1 MKRSFVAGSV
11 LAVALCLAG
20 TAMAATRTWV
30 GGTGTKVWG
39 TASNWQNNAVP
50 QDGDTVLFSDASGTI
65 TFSAAVTLPA
75 NITFNVTSDKTY
87 VKFTGVVSGA
97 GGITRSG
104 GSGEVQFTGKNNTFA
119 GPVTISSK
127 TMRFASLANIGT
139 ACSLGKPMTA
149 AEGKITINNVA
160 RLNGGGTCTTDRP
173 IDLLNSCQFFIDSG
187 TLIVN
192 GPYTGKGYT
201 RGGGQIQINTY
212 LAPDSINNCSRT
224 DVGISYF
231 TCPTNAFTCGVSIAD
246 GTFRGP
252 TLANKNQPCAF
263 GAGTTI
269 TMGQNNWA
277 TTGTLAYNGTTNVTC
292 NRDITIN
299 VFTNSTATAN
309 HWGGR
314 FRNETAGTC
323 MTMNGS
329 LSFSVN
335 TKYPQSTPALFLGG
349 VGDGVFAAPLTGR
362 AALYKEDAGTWT
374 VLGAHTA
381 SGLVDVK
388 GGRLNVDGSIPAT
401 STVDTK
407 VTVRS
412 GATLAGTGTVYGT
425 TAVLAGG
432 RLAAGAAD
440 SCGTLTFGDQSVSLA
455 DGVKVAFKV
464 GADTNDMI
472 VIGDGATFGGALNV
486 ELSVL
491 GVAAIAPG
499 SYTLM
504 TWGGASAPTAI
515 VPSVTVPDGV
525 TFAVMGNTLV
535 MTMADAKSLTWKGGD
550 ATEATWD
557 TTSPNWLAGAS
568 EATFAEQDFVTFD
581 NTGSA
586 SPTVRI
592 DETVH
597 PSAVEVDADEVAY
610 TFTGNGGI
618 TGHSSF
624 TKRGTNTLTVSTANS
639 YTKPTTIEAGRYVLN
654 GTLEGTSITVAHQA
668 SLDQRASGVIA
679 GDDLAIKLGYGDHYL
694 RGTNTFTGTVRF
706 DTRNHG
712 LEFADTANVYL
723 YLSGSNA
730 LGNASSVSMYGYSGE
745 NNHFPNLELVGET
758 FIKGKTLVIGHT
770 PGWRAYIYKANSALN
785 SGWHGDIVGEAG
797 DGTGS
802 SFQIMTWAS
811 LSAGGL
817 EIGTPGGTNEM
828 RGKVSGCSFRGSGYI
843 HCHSRIAF
851 DGGLNPNRNDTGT
864 VVLYAT
870 NSTYTGFY
878 IGQGTVQLGA
888 TNAIPTTAVVNLGK
902 NSDDNSFAKLDLDGF
917 DQTIAGFYETSTN
930 QVSHKCYVTTPNN
943 KPAVLTVNGSTA
955 RAWGSSHSW
964 IQGPITLVKA
974 GSHNFT
980 LNGANTYTGATLM
993 QAGTLTLN
1001 SAKALG
1007 GTTNLVFTGGT
1018 IVANASGA
1026 LNANG
1031 TLTVPDPSQG
1041 TLSLADDTT
1050 QTVEW
1055 LIVNDIPMPSGRYTQ
1070 AGAGTDA
1077 RLAFLARGTGGGTL
1091 LVRKGSGTVI
1101 VLK

>member
-1 MKRSFVAGSV
+1 
-11 LAVALCLAG
+11 
-20 TAMAATRTWV
+20 MAATRTWV

>member
-1 MKRSFVAGSV
+1 MSKRFW
-11 LAVALCLAG
+11 LWAVAAVAASA
-20 TAMAATRTWV
+20 TPAATRTWI
-30 GGTGTKVWG
+30 GGTGTQTWG
-39 TASNWQNNAVP
+39 TASNWQNSAVP
-50 QDGDTVLFSDASGTI
+50 HNGDTAVINKSVNFT
-65 TFSAAVTLPA
+65 AAVTLPS
-75 NITFNVTSDKTY
+75 NIVFNIGSGCT

-97 GGITRSG
+97 GGVTRSG
-104 GSGEVQFTGKNNTFA
+104 GSGDLQFTGKANTYD
-119 GPVTISSK
+119 GPTTVSSA
-127 TMRFASLANIGT
+127 TMRFASIANIGT
-139 ACSLGKPMTA
+139 ACSLGKPTTA
-149 AEGKITINNVA
+149 EKAKLTINSTA

-173 IDLLNSCQFFIDSG
+173 IDLGNGSQFFVDSG

-224 DVGISYF
+224 DVGTSYF
-231 TCPTNAFTCGVSIAD
+231 TCPTNAFTCDISIAD
-246 GTFRGP
+246 GFFRGP
-252 TLANKNQPCAF
+252 SLTDKNLPCAF
-263 GAGTTI
+263 GAGTKI
-269 TMGQNNWA
+269 TMGQQNWA
-277 TTGTLAYNGTTNVTC
+277 TTGTLCYNGPTNVTC

-314 FRNETAGTC
+314 FRNETKGTC
-323 MTMNGS
+323 MTMTGA
-329 LSFSVN
+329 LSYSAN
-335 TKYPQSTPALFLGG
+335 TKYPQSTPVLFLGG

-362 AALYKEDAGTWT
+362 AVLYKEDAGTWT

-425 TAVLAGG
+425 TVVLAGG

-440 SCGTLTFGDQSVSLA
+440 SCGTLTFGDQSVSIA
-455 DGVKVAFKV
+455 DGAKVAFKV

-472 VIGDGATFGGALNV
+472 VVGDGVTFGGALNV
-486 ELSVL
+486 ELSAL
-491 GVAAIAPG
+491 GAAAIAPG
-499 SYTLM
+499 TYTLM
-504 TWGGASAPTAI
+504 TWGGASAPSSI
-515 VPSVTVPDGV
+515 VPSVTVPDGT
-525 TFAVMGNTLV
+525 TFAINGNSLV
-535 MTMADAKSLTWKGGD
+535 MTMADTKSLTWKGGD
-550 ATEATWD
+550 AAEAAWD
-557 TTSPNWLAGAS
+557 TTAPNWLAGAL
-568 EATFAEQDFVTFD
+568 EAVYAEQDFVTFD

-597 PSAVEVDADEVAY
+597 PSAVVVDADAAAY
-610 TFTGNGGI
+610 TFTGAGGI
-618 TGHSSF
+618 AGHAPF
-624 TKRGTNTLTVSTANS
+624 TKRGTNTLTVATANS
-639 YTKPTTIEAGRYVLN
+639 YTKPTTVEAGKYVLD
-654 GTLEGTSITVAHQA
+654 GTLDGTSITVAPRA
-668 SLDQRASGVIA
+668 VFDQTARGVIA
-679 GDDLAIKLGYGDHYL
+679 GDNLTLKFGYGNHHL
-694 RGTNTFTGTVRF
+694 RGTNTFTGKVVF

-712 LEFADTANVYL
+712 LEFANTGNIFL
-723 YLSGSNA
+723 YLEGSNA
-730 LGNASSVSMYGYSGE
+730 LGNASSVSMCGYSGD

-758 FIKGKTLVIGHT
+758 FIKGKTLIIANT
-770 PGWRAYIYKANSALN
+770 PGWRAYVYRGNTALN

-797 DGTGS
+797 DATGS

-817 EIGTPGGTNEM
+817 EIGTPGGTNVM

-851 DGGLNPNRNDTGT
+851 DGGTNPNRNDTGT

-870 NSTYTGFY
+870 NSSYTGFY

-888 TNAIPTTAVVNLGK
+888 TNAIPVGAVVNFGK
-902 NSDDNSFAKLDLDGF
+902 DSEDNSFAKLNLDGF
-917 DQTIAGFYETSTN
+917 DQTLSGFYESYTN
-930 QVSHKCYVTTPNN
+930 RLTHKCYVVTPNN
-943 KPAVLTVNGSTA
+943 TPATLTVNGSTA

-1007 GTTNLVFTGGT
+1007 GTTNVVLTGGT

-1031 TLTVPDPSQG
+1031 ELTVPDPANG
-1041 TLSLADDTT
+1041 TLSLADGTT

-1055 LIVNDIPMPSGRYTQ
+1055 LMINGHPQPSGVYSKAK
-1070 AGAGTDA
+1070 AGSES
-1077 RLAFLARGTGGGTL
+1077 RLAFLARGTGSGTL
-1091 LVRKGSGTVI
+1091 LVRKGAGLSI
-1101 VLK
+1101 IIR

>member
-1 MKRSFVAGSV
+1 MRTKFWL
-11 LAVALCLAG
+11 LAVAAVAASA
-20 TAMAATRTWV
+20 TPAATRTWI
-30 GGTGTKVWG
+30 GGTGTQTWG
-39 TASNWQNNAVP
+39 TASNWQNSAVP
-50 QDGDTVLFSDASGTI
+50 QDGDTAVINKSVNFT
-65 TFSAAVTLPA
+65 AAVTLPS
-75 NITFNVTSDKTY
+75 NIVFNIGSGCT

-97 GGITRSG
+97 GGVTRSG
-104 GSGEVQFTGKNNTFA
+104 GSGDLQFTGKANTYD
-119 GPVTISSK
+119 GPTTVSSA
-127 TMRFASLANIGT
+127 TFRFANIANIGT
-139 ACSLGKPMTA
+139 ACSLGKPTTA
-149 AEGKITINNVA
+149 EKAKLTINAAA

-173 IDLLNSCQFFIDSG
+173 IELLNSSQFYIDSG

-231 TCPTNAFTCGVSIAD
+231 TCPTNAFTCGISIAD
-246 GTFRGP
+246 GIFRGP
-252 TLANKNQPCAF
+252 SLTDKNMPCAF

-269 TMGQNNWA
+269 SMGQQNWA
-277 TTGTLAYNGTTNVTC
+277 TTGTLCYNGPTNVTC

-335 TKYPQSTPALFLGG
+335 AKYPQSTPALFLGG

-432 RLAAGAAD
+432 CLAAGSAD
-440 SCGTLTFGDQSVSLA
+440 SCGTLTFADQAVSIA
-455 DGVKVAFKV
+455 DGAKVAFKV

-472 VIGDGATFGGALNV
+472 VIGAGATFGGALNV
-486 ELSVL
+486 DVSVL
-491 GVAAIAPG
+491 GAAAIAPG
-499 SYTLM
+499 AYTLM

-515 VPSVTVPDGV
+515 VPSVTVPDGT
-525 TFAVMGNTLV
+525 TFAIVGNALV
-535 MTMADAKSLTWKGGD
+535 MTMADTKSLTWKGGD
-550 ATEATWD
+550 AADAAWD
-557 TTSPNWLAGAS
+557 TTAPNWLAGAL
-568 EATFAEQDFVTFD
+568 EAVYAEQDFVTFD
-581 NTGSA
+581 DTGSA

-597 PSAVEVDADEVAY
+597 PSAVVVDADAVAY
-610 TFTGNGGI
+610 TFTGAGGI
-618 TGHSSF
+618 AGHAPF
-624 TKRGTNTLTVSTANS
+624 TKRGTNTLTVATANS
-639 YTKPTTIEAGRYVLN
+639 YTKPTTIEAGKYVLD
-654 GTLEGTSITVAHQA
+654 GTLDGTSVTVAHRA
-668 SLDQRASGVIA
+668 AFDQTARGVIA
-679 GDDLAIKLGYGDHYL
+679 GDDVTLKFGYGNHHL
-694 RGTNTFTGTVRF
+694 RGTNTFTGKVVF

-712 LEFADTANVYL
+712 LEFANTENVYL
-723 YLSGSNA
+723 YLEGSNA
-730 LGNASSVSMYGYSGE
+730 LGNASSVSMYGYSAE
-745 NNHFPNLELVGET
+745 NNHFPNLELDGDT
-758 FIKGKTLVIGHT
+758 FIKGKTLIIGNT
-770 PGWRAYIYKANSALN
+770 PGWRAYIYKPNTSLN

-797 DGTGS
+797 SNSGA

-817 EIGTPGGTNEM
+817 EIGTPGGTNVM
-828 RGKVSGCSFRGSGYI
+828 RGKVSSCSFRGSGYI

-870 NSTYTGFY
+870 NSSYTGFY

-888 TNAIPTTAVVNLGK
+888 TNAIPTTAVVNFGK
-902 NSDDNSFAKLDLDGF
+902 DLEDNSFATLNLNGF
-917 DQTIAGFYETSTN
+917 DQTIAGFYESYTN
-930 QVSHKCYVTTPNN
+930 RLTHKCYVVTPNN
-943 KPAVLTVNGSTA
+943 KPATLTVNGSTA

-1001 SAKALG
+1001 SANALG
-1007 GTTNLVFTGGT
+1007 GTTNVVLTGGT
-1018 IVANASGA
+1018 IVANKSGA

-1031 TLTVPDPSQG
+1031 ELTVPDPANG
-1041 TLSLADDTT
+1041 TLSLADGTT

-1055 LIVNDIPMPSGRYTQ
+1055 LVINGHPQPSGVYSKAK
-1070 AGAGTDA
+1070 AGSES
-1077 RLAFLARGTGGGTL
+1077 RLAFLARGTGSGTL
-1091 LVRKGSGTVI
+1091 LVRKGAGLSI
-1101 VLK
+1101 IIR

>member
-1 MKRSFVAGSV
+1 MKKALTAIGFAA
-11 LAVALCLAG
+11 AVATSATLP
-20 TAMAATRTWV
+20 AATRTWV
-30 GGTGTKVWG
+30 GGTGNQTWG
-39 TASNWQNNAVP
+39 TASNWQNGAVP
-50 QDGDTVLFSDASGTI
+50 QDGDTAVINKSVNFT
-65 TFSAAVTLPA
+65 AAVTLPS
-75 NITFNVTSDKTY
+75 NIVFNIGSGCT

-97 GGITRSG
+97 GGVTRSG
-104 GSGEVQFTGKNNTFA
+104 GSGDLQFTGKANTYD
-119 GPVTISSK
+119 GPTTVSSS
-127 TMRFASLANIGT
+127 TFRFANIANIGV
-139 ACSLGKPMTA
+139 ACSLGKPTTA
-149 AEGKITINNVA
+149 EKAKLTINAAA

-173 IDLLNSCQFFIDSG
+173 IELLNSSQFYIDSG

-231 TCPTNAFTCGVSIAD
+231 TCPTNAFTCGISIAD
-246 GTFRGP
+246 GIFRGP
-252 TLANKNQPCAF
+252 SLTDKNMPCAF

-269 TMGQNNWA
+269 SMGQQNWA
-277 TTGTLAYNGTTNVTC
+277 TTGTLCYNGPTNVTC

-335 TKYPQSTPALFLGG
+335 TKYPQSTPVLFLGG

-432 RLAAGAAD
+432 RLAAGAAG
-440 SCGTLTFGDQSVSLA
+440 SCGTLMFGDQSVSLA

-472 VIGDGATFGGALNV
+472 VIGDGVTFGGALNV
-486 ELSVL
+486 ELSAL
-491 GVAAIAPG
+491 GAAAIAPG

-515 VPSVTVPDGV
+515 VPSTTVPDGT
-525 TFAVMGNTLV
+525 TFALVGNTIV

-550 ATEATWD
+550 ATEAAWD
-557 TTSPNWLAGAS
+557 TTSPNWLAGGL
-568 EATFAEQDFVTFD
+568 EAVFAEQDFVTFD
-581 NTGSA
+581 DTGSA

-592 DETVH
+592 DEARHV
-597 PSAVEVDADEVAY
+597 SGVVVDADSTAY
-610 TFTGNGGI
+610 TLTGAGGI
-618 TGHSSF
+618 TGHAPF
-624 TKRGTNTLTVSTANS
+624 TKRGTNTLTVATANS
-639 YTKPTTIEAGRYVLN
+639 YTKPTTIEAGKYVLD
-654 GTLEGTSITVAHQA
+654 GTLDGTSVTVAHRA
-668 SLDQRASGVIA
+668 AFDQTARGVIA
-679 GDDLAIKLGYGDHYL
+679 GDDVTLKFGYGNHHL

-712 LEFADTANVYL
+712 LEFANTANVYL

-758 FIKGKTLVIGHT
+758 FIKGKTLIIGNT
-770 PGWRAYIYKANSALN
+770 PGWRAYVYRGNTALN

-811 LSAGGL
+811 LSAGGID
-817 EIGTPGGTNEM
+817 IGTPGGTNVM
-828 RGKVSGCSFRGSGYI
+828 RGKVSSCSFRGSGYI

-870 NSTYTGFY
+870 NSSYTGFY

-888 TNAIPTTAVVNLGK
+888 TNAIPTTAVVNFGK
-902 NSDDNSFAKLDLDGF
+902 DLEDNSFATLNLNGF
-917 DQTIAGFYETSTN
+917 DQTIAGFYESYTN
-930 QVSHKCYVTTPNN
+930 RLSHKCYVTTPNN
-943 KPAVLTVNGSTA
+943 KPAVLTVNGTTA

-964 IQGPITLVKA
+964 IQGPLTLVKA
-974 GSHNFT
+974 GSFNFT

-1001 SAKALG
+1001 SANALG
-1007 GTTNLVFTGGT
+1007 GTTNVVLTGGT
-1018 IVANASGA
+1018 INAKASGA

-1041 TLSLADDTT
+1041 TLSLADGTT

-1055 LIVNDIPMPSGRYTQ
+1055 MIVNDHPMPSGTYSKAK
-1070 AGAGTDA
+1070 AGSDA
-1077 RLAFLARGTGGGTL
+1077 RLGFLSRGTGSGTL

-1101 VLK
+1101 VLR